1 MKILFTIASLALAAT
16 AAVASTDK
24 IIPAVAKTAGANNTF
39 FQSDLRLVNTGATDA
54 SVDLIFLPSNVDD
67 TNPTTVTLTVGA
79 RTSRQVDDA
88 LGSLFQQTNAGGALR
103 VKSSSDVIV
112 ESRTYTPSAT
122 CPGSYGQYIP
132 GIDATRA
139 ATRQIIP
146 GVRLSKDSTTGF
158 RSNVGIVNVGVGQL
172 AVTLTLRDAEG
183 GSLATAMMTAPPFS
197 HTQTSVATLFAQTSS
212 TNDNAFL
219 ELSAATGFLAYVS
232 VVDNSSGDSIFIPAD
247 LDPGTPRTVQ
257 LITAR
262 QWSFSPSTIEVVAGQ
277 LVTLQFKAIDIE
289 HGVGVSG
296 VGAVSC
302 SNDQGGQC
310 LLTPNQI
317 VTVSFT
323 PRDKGTFA
331 FFCTRFCF
339 ESADGTQGHL
349 TMRGTIVVK

>member
-1 MKILFTIASLALAAT
+1 
-16 AAVASTDK
+16 
-24 IIPAVAKTAGANNTF
+24 
-39 FQSDLRLVNTGATDA
+39 
-54 SVDLIFLPSNVDD
+54 
-67 TNPTTVTLTVGA
+67 
-79 RTSRQVDDA
+79 
-88 LGSLFQQTNAGGALR
+88 
-103 VKSSSDVIV
+103 
-112 ESRTYTPSAT
+112 
-122 CPGSYGQYIP
+122 
-132 GIDATRA
+132 
-139 ATRQIIP
+139 
-146 GVRLSKDSTTGF
+146 
-158 RSNVGIVNVGVGQL
+158 
-172 AVTLTLRDAEG
+172 
-183 GSLATAMMTAPPFS
+183 MTAPPFS

-262 QWSFSPSTIEVVAGQ
+262 QWSFSPSTIEVIAGQ
-277 LVTLQFKAIDIE
+277 PVTLQFKAIDIE

>member
-1 MKILFTIASLALAAT
+1 MTTLISAGLIALAAT
-16 AAVASTDK
+16 QAAAATDR

-39 FQSDLRLVNTGATDA
+39 FQSDLRLVNSGSADAT
-54 SVDLIFLPSNVDD
+54 VDLLFLPSNVDD
-67 TNPTTVTLTVGA
+67 TNARSVPVTVAA
-79 RTSRQVDDA
+79 RTSRQIDDV

-103 VKSSSDVIV
+103 VKSTADVIV
-112 ESRTYTPSAT
+112 ESRTYTPSAG

-132 GIDATRA
+132 GIDTARA
-139 ATRQIIP
+139 ATRQLIP
-146 GVRLSKDSTTGF
+146 GVRLSSDSTKGF
-158 RSNVGIVNVGVGQL
+158 RSNVGIVNLGAQSLTVS
-172 AVTLTLRDAEG
+172 LTLRDG
-183 GSLATAMMTAPPFS
+183 DGSSLAAASMTVLPFS
-197 HTQTSVATLFAQTSS
+197 HSQTSVAGLFAQTAV
-212 TNDNAFL
+212 TKDNAFI
-219 ELSAATGFLAYVS
+219 ELSAASSFISYVS

-247 LDPGTPRTVQ
+247 PDSGTARIIQ

-262 QWSFSPSTIEVVAGQ
+262 QWSFSPSTIEVTAGQ
-277 LVTLQFKAIDIE
+277 PVTLQFKAVDID

-302 SNDQGGQC
+302 SNEQGGQC
-310 LLTPNQI
+310 LLSPNQI